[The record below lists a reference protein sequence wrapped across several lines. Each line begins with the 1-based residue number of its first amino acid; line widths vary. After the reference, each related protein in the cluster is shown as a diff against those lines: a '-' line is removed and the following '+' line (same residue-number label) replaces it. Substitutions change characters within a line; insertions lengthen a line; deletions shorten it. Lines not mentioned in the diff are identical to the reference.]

1 MSSIPTWLGAI
12 GALVVIA
19 SALGTAV
26 AVYRTKLQ
34 GTSLAEARDTIADLR
49 GELGDYERREAA
61 FKSKIAVLE
70 VDRDSCKARI
80 KVVEDLLLNKG
91 DDETIRRD
99 IAGLKAAVDGEV
111 LKRLGHIVGLVEG
124 LIAPKEVAS

>member
-1 MSSIPTWLGAI
+1 MSSIPVWLGAI

-34 GTSLAEARDTIADLR
+34 GTSLEEARDTIADLR

-61 FKSKIAVLE
+61 FKSEISLLKA
-70 VDRDSCKARI
+70 DRDSLKARI

-111 LKRLGHIVGLVEG
+111 LQRLGHIAG
-124 LIAPKEVAS
+124 LIEGKPEKPVTP